1 MIIVDTTV
9 LAYAVGDEHPLREPC
24 RRLLAA
30 HANGT
35 IEATTTVEVLQEFA
49 HVRARRRTRED
60 AVNLTRL
67 YSIALSPIVTTAADL
82 DAGLSLFEQHPE
94 LGAFD
99 AVLAAVALAHGADA
113 LVSADGAFASV
124 PELVWID
131 PATTAVDSL
140 LDGSASG
147 ASASDR

>member
-1 MIIVDTTV
+1 VGVSASEQLPHLDRGAVVFGEHVGFVHEAVPPVEPLSALV
-9 LAYAVGDEHPLREPC
+9 LDSD
-24 RRLLAA
+24 
-30 HANGT
+30 
-35 IEATTTVEVLQEFA
+35 VERQGP
-49 HVRARRRTRED
+49 TSPG
-60 AVNLTRL
+60 L
-67 YSIALSPIVTTAADL
+67 YSFALSPIVTTAADL
-82 DAGLSLFEQHPE
+82 DAGLSLFEHHPE

-124 PELVWID
+124 PELAWID
-131 PATTAVDSL
+131 PATAAVDSL

>member
-1 MIIVDTTV
+1 LIILDTTV

-49 HVRARRRTRED
+49 DVRARRRSRED
-60 AVNLTRL
+60 AANLTRL
-67 YSIALSPIVTTAADL
+67 YSVALSPIVTTAADL
-82 DAGLSLFEQHPE
+82 DAGLSLFERHPE

-99 AVLAAVALAHGADA
+99 AVLAAVAIGHAVDA
-113 LVSADGAFASV
+113 LVSADGAFAAV
-124 PELVWID
+124 PGLVWID
-131 PATTAVDSL
+131 PTTPAVDSL
-140 LDGSASG
+140 LEAT
-147 ASASDR
+147 